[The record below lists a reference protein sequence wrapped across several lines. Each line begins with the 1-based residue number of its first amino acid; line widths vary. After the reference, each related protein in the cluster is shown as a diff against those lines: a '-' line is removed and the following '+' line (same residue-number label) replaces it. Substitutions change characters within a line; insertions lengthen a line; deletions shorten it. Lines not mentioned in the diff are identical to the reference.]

1 MVVNVELTGLTEHA
15 FLEVCRRRGQ
25 TPEEVFEKAAR
36 MTIHNYLSELTE
48 LAMPGGRERRERRR
62 ELFAKFAQG
71 AGASTWPLTEDDAP
85 GTLEEAE
92 DAARE
97 HGREQAEK
105 FEHAMK
111 CARHSKAR
119 R

>member
-1 MVVNVELTGLTEHA
+1 MSEQHLILLGWVDITGVCEDAGWHSASAVDMLVELGIDKRDAEAYVDYA
-15 FLEVCRRRGQ
+15 F
-25 TPEEVFEKAAR
+25 
-36 MTIHNYLSELTE
+36 
-48 LAMPGGRERRERRR
+48 R
-62 ELFAKFAQG
+62 ELFAKFAEG
-71 AGASTWPLTEDDAP
+71 AGASTWPLTEDDVP
-85 GTLEEAE
+85 GSLEEAE

>member
-1 MVVNVELTGLTEHA
+1 MLVNLTLSKTTELA
-15 FLEVCRRRGQ
+15 FLHVCQRQGE
-25 TPEEVFEKAAR
+25 TPQEIFERAAR

-85 GTLEEAE
+85 GTFEEAE